1 MAVGNS
7 KGLLVPDGTTDL
19 ELRQLT
25 NGLPDGVKVY
35 RVDERLS
42 ALGNTIV
49 CNDSI
54 AMVHPDI
61 DRQTI
66 DIIEDIF
73 NILIKG
79 NKNRECVLFNN
90 KFIK

>member
-7 KGLLVPDGTTDL
+7 KGLLVPDSTTDL
-19 ELRQLT
+19 ELRHLS

-42 ALGNTIV
+42 ALGNAIV

-54 AMVHPDI
+54 AMVHSDL
-61 DRQTI
+61 DKLTI
-66 DIIEDIF
+66 DIIEDILQVDVIPGA
-73 NILIKG
+73 NAKA
-79 NKNRECVLFNN
+79 KA
-90 KFIK
+90 